1 MKENLTVSLCLCIG
15 LLSGCTNS
23 SNVKQDLKSG
33 GIGAAGMLLTDSEVY
48 RKATPKELDAVTFTL
63 LTSTLRKMDILGRYE
78 KDSHGAFILE
88 DTFSTGNANQ
98 FCWINN
104 FLLAH
109 KKDLPP
115 NIDYSDTYLWVETK
129 QKVFKKMLD
138 ESLGDRRMEDDC
150 RI

>member
-48 RKATPKELDAVTFTL
+48 RKATAKDLDAITL
-63 LTSTLRKMDILGRYE
+63 ALLFSTLDKMAVLKSYE
-78 KDSHGAFILE
+78 EESKGAYLLE
-88 DTFSTGNANQ
+88 DTFTVGNANQ

-104 FLLAH
+104 FLIKH
-109 KKDLPP
+109 RKELPR
-115 NIDYSDTYLWVETK
+115 NLDDVDT
-129 QKVFKKMLD
+129 
-138 ESLGDRRMEDDC
+138 
-150 RI
+150 